1 MQAKTQ
7 LTLEFEHRA
16 ALGYEDFLVT
26 DANNKAVYCLDTW
39 QQWPGGMLLII
50 GPLGCGKSHLSAV
63 FSQATGAKLIS
74 DQELDDSKGID
85 CASDFSV
92 FENCDQG
99 LTVNREEALL
109 HLFNSVKEQNSRLL
123 LTAKTPPSRWN
134 IELKDLSSRMN
145 TVTQIVIKEPDDAL
159 MTALLVK
166 LFADRQLKIDAPIIN
181 YIIKRIERSF
191 DAARTLVEYID
202 LKAMQSHR
210 SLSVQFVG
218 KMMRELHSSQSE
230 DDHGFGING

>member
-7 LTLEFEHRA
+7 LTLDFEHRA

-26 DANNKAVYCLDTW
+26 DVNIQAVHCLDTW
-39 QQWPGGMLLII
+39 QQWIGGMLLII

-63 FSQATGAKLIS
+63 FCQATGAKFIS
-74 DQELDDSKGID
+74 DKELDDSKGIE
-85 CASDFSV
+85 CASAFSI

-109 HLFNSVKEQNSRLL
+109 HLFNSVKEQNARLL

-134 IELKDLSSRMN
+134 IKLKDLSSRMN
-145 TVTQIVIKEPDDAL
+145 TVTQIAIKEPDDAL

-166 LFADRQLKIDAPIIN
+166 LFADRQLKIDAPIID

-191 DAARTLVEYID
+191 DAARTLVEFID
-202 LKAMQSHR
+202 MKAMQTHR

-218 KMMRELHSSQSE
+218 QMMRELNSSKSE
-230 DDHGFGING
+230 DDHGSWNNR